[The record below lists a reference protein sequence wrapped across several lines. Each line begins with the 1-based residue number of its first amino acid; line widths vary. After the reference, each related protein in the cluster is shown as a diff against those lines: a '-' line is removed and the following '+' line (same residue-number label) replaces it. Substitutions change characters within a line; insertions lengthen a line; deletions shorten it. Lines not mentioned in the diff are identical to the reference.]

1 MMPQLLTIRVSGGR
15 ANEFPRRNLCSL
27 ARVGLRILTKRREA
41 VMPATRVFV
50 FGLAL
55 MSGVAAAQ
63 AQTVI
68 TRQISEEPVETTITQ
83 GPYGTVIT
91 RRPLDTSYRRVI
103 APGYVAPGYVAPGY
117 ATPGYV
123 APGYAPPGYGTV
135 QVRSLNPP
143 AVVIE
148 ESDDD
153 DEDVVETVRV
163 RTVPA
168 RVAAPVV
175 RARPL
180 ARRGSPPIMAR
191 AVEPEDRPVARVRR
205 VSAPLAL
212 RPAQR
217 EIVYR
222 TIVRERVYAPPA
234 VVQGGYAVAPVG
246 YVASPYVATNAVAYA
261 VGAPVPQRVALV
273 AVPQTLTV
281 QVPVTRGYRYAVVN
295 NRVLLVDPATN
306 IIVADVTP

>member
-1 MMPQLLTIRVSGGR
+1 
-15 ANEFPRRNLCSL
+15 
-27 ARVGLRILTKRREA
+27 
-41 VMPATRVFV
+41 MPATRVFV

-117 ATPGYV
+117 ATPGYATPGYATPGYAAPGYV

>member
-1 MMPQLLTIRVSGGR
+1 
-15 ANEFPRRNLCSL
+15 
-27 ARVGLRILTKRREA
+27 
-41 VMPATRVFV
+41 MPATRVFV

-91 RRPLDTSYRRVI
+91 RRPLDTSYRRVLDTSYRRVI